1 MPTLTTNDFKNVIHK
16 NGTVFYNQKKRRLDT
31 RGGNFLSR
39 LVTWIK
45 HKYNPGKVNGEH
57 KAAADSFISAV
68 KHAHSEICKKHN
80 AEYKLSDDDFNRL
93 YPIAEGEG
101 TPLQTRQ
108 VRQVLARLDTI
119 PESLK
124 IARDY
129 ASAASCRHMLRDEI
143 SATPDLEYLN
153 DADIA
158 KLGSR
163 IKEAIMNKSYQ
174 TEGWVTSD
182 TAESIARQT
191 IKENV
196 GELKEVI
203 ENRRKAVEAIENK
216 RKAMIENRRKA
227 VEVIENRWMAV
238 IENRQK
244 EMAENRRKA
253 MIEDIQK
260 LSDGGRPIMTSRQ
273 AQEIFDEKMLKKSDT
288 AEPAKDITAQPQKSD
303 TAEPAEDKT
312 AQPQK
317 SDATEP
323 TEDITARPQKSD
335 AQLYLAIMERQK
347 IKIPASL
354 KEQVESGQINSE
366 TELIKASNEYLA
378 EEITQTPI
386 HKWCAEAEQEAIADF
401 PEFLTEA
408 ILKNVGKY
416 IKSSPAAMNARQALE
431 YAGAQL
437 TLVSN
442 EYLAERLSSPSIQ
455 QHFAESEPTVAK
467 RLPPSVYDAVLT
479 KVKEHVKSMPTIV
492 AQKQAYEYLKKELT
506 QAANKKTTQQLKTY
520 TIDLWYEQMYKE
532 IKGEAPSRIP
542 DEVSDAVRGHI
553 ESSPVV
559 VADEQIETCAKQ
571 AITEYIKNP
580 R

>member
-80 AEYKLSDDDFNRL
+80 DEYKLSDDDFNRL

-129 ASAASCRHMLRDEI
+129 ASAASCRQMLSDEI

-174 TEGWVTSD
+174 TEGWITSD
-182 TAESIARQT
+182 TAASIARQT

-203 ENRRKAVEAIENK
+203 ENRRKAAEVIENK
-216 RKAMIENRRKA
+216 RKEVIENRRKA

-273 AQEIFDEKMLKKSDT
+273 AQEIFDEKMLKKSDAT
-288 AEPAKDITAQPQKSD
+288 EPAKDITAQPQKSD

-317 SDATEP
+317 SDA
-323 TEDITARPQKSD
+323 
-335 AQLYLAIMERQK
+335 QLYLAIMERQK
-347 IKIPASL
+347 IKIPANL

-366 TELIKASNEYLA
+366 AELIKASNELLA

-408 ILKNVGKY
+408 ILNNVGDY

-431 YAGAQL
+431 YATAQL
-437 TLVSN
+437 TSVSN

-467 RLPPSVYDAVLT
+467 RLPPSVYEAILT
-479 KVKEHVKSMPTIV
+479 KVKEHIKSMPTIV
-492 AQKQAYEYLKKELT
+492 AQKQAYEYLKKALV

-532 IKGEAPSRIP
+532 IKGEEPSRIP
-542 DEVSDAVRGHI
+542 DEVSDAVRDHI
-553 ESSPVV
+553 ESSPFV